1 MELTNKKL
9 SSTINDNIIR
19 IEASYFAD
27 DNIYARDIINQIFR
41 SRKQHVTLYWYYQK
55 IWHWPIALI
64 KELIS
69 P

>member
-41 SRKQHVTLYWYYQK
+41 SRKQHVTLY
-55 IWHWPIALI
+55 
-64 KELIS
+64 
-69 P
+69 